1 MKLLSYIKSSVTLMP
16 PRKSFRIHKPNM
28 RFLLVLGVALLF
40 TLAFADHHE
49 GDHKHSN
56 DHHDHKDG
64 HIKNGENQSKEHHQH
79 YNKSMLSHK
88 VAQYNSKFY
97 FDLYRQVALDHP
109 SENIVCSP
117 VSVSIAFAVLS
128 LGAKAQTHSQIIDGL
143 NFNIS
148 ETSEQE
154 IHEGFHHL
162 LYLLNNAHS
171 ELQLSGGNALFISK
185 EHKILQTFLDEAKKF
200 YYSEAFS
207 TDFKNEGEAKNQIN
221 SYVEKNTHG
230 KIAELLDSVDQ
241 DTIIVLINYI
251 YFRGKWKQP
260 FEEDWTE
267 EGDFHV
273 SENTTVKVPFMTR
286 IGAYD
291 VAFTDEATVVSIP
304 YEGDVNALFILP
316 KTGKLPETEQKFNKE
331 TILKWKKSMNRRVIW
346 GNCYSEVVIPI
357 CQNQEMK
364 SLSWHFHFFKARR
377 SLKRQ
382 DDTLYIHVVDLFLP
396 RFKISGTINLKETL
410 RKMGVIDVFSNNADL
425 SGITGDANVKI
436 SKENL
441 D

>member
-1 MKLLSYIKSSVTLMP
+1 MK
-16 PRKSFRIHKPNM
+16 
-28 RFLLVLGVALLF
+28 FLLVLGVALLF

-49 GDHKHSN
+49 GDHKHNN

-64 HIKNGENQSKEHHQH
+64 HIKNGENQGREHHQH
-79 YNKSMLSHK
+79 YNKSILSHK
-88 VAQYNSKFY
+88 VAQYNSKFS

-128 LGAKAQTHSQIIDGL
+128 LGAKAQTHSQIIEGL

-207 TDFKNEGEAKNQIN
+207 TDFKNEGDAKNQIN

-241 DTIIVLINYI
+241 DTVMVLINYI

-304 YEGDVNALFILP
+304 YEGDANALFILP
-316 KTGKLPETEQKFNKE
+316 KMGKLPETEQKFNKE
-331 TILKWKKSMNRRVIW
+331 TILKWKKSMNRR
-346 GNCYSEVVIPI
+346 
-357 CQNQEMK
+357 
-364 SLSWHFHFFKARR
+364 
-377 SLKRQ
+377 
-382 DDTLYIHVVDLFLP
+382 VVDLFLP

-436 SKENL
+436 SKAIHKAVLSVDEKGTEAAVATVVEVVPVTIHPVVKFDQPFMFSLYDYKSKSILFTGRVLNP
-441 D
+441 